1 MDGGPPWRRHRERC
15 GWPDIGPAGVYVTVG
30 GFLTVLT
37 MTLCFSNAVTTKQ
50 AIALALP
57 AAVIT
62 LRGWIGIIIVPD
74 TFAAW
79 RKGFREG
86 CRAAQMA
93 DSSATA
99 AASQIPP
106 NPGDAAVTDL
116 VARWKPR
123 TGRRTRPGTSYQ
135 YR

>member
-1 MDGGPPWRRHRERC
+1 MDGGPPARRHRERR
-15 GWPDIGPAGVYVTVG
+15 GWPHTRTATVYLAVG

-37 MTLCFSNAVTTKQ
+37 MALCFSNAVTTRQ

-57 AAVIT
+57 AALIT
-62 LRGWIGIIIVPD
+62 LMGWIGMIVPD
-74 TFAAW
+74 ALIAW

-93 DSSATA
+93 DPPATSAAGQLAPDT
-99 AASQIPP
+99 
-106 NPGDAAVTDL
+106 GDAVVADL
-116 VARWKPR
+116 FARWKPR
-123 TGRRTRPGTSYQ
+123 TGRRSGPGTSYQ